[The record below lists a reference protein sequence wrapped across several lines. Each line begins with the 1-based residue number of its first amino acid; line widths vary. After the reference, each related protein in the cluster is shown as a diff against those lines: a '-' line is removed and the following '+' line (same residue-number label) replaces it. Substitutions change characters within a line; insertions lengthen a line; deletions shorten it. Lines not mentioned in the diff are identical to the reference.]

1 MLGLE
6 ALCLGNPWYVGLVC
20 LFVVTGP
27 AEDLQIIGFVCPTE
41 GYGEDV
47 IDVPSLPGLDGYVTR
62 LAGTFPIEEE
72 GEAEGCGEGL
82 TLHVNRPMA
91 GRRRILGCACL
102 IESVDVVMLTCTS
115 LVMLRC

>member
-1 MLGLE
+1 M
-6 ALCLGNPWYVGLVC
+6 
-20 LFVVTGP
+20 TGP

-62 LAGTFPIEEE
+62 LAGTCPIEEE

-82 TLHVNRPMA
+82 AFHLNRPMG
-91 GRRRILGCACL
+91 GRCPVLGWAWL
-102 IESVDVVMLTCTS
+102 IESADVVMLTCPL
-115 LVMLRC
+115 LVMLSR